1 VSLRV
6 GVCGIPGKWSTEQ
19 LRIALEAC
27 GCEPVVFAAA
37 ECAIDLPPG
46 AVWHRGADLGQLDAV
61 IVKKLGSTTDPL
73 APSRVHVLRQLEIR
87 GVAVFSPA
95 RAIADAQD
103 RYRMTQRLSEGN
115 IPIPRTIVAETAEE
129 AEEAVRRWGRAV
141 IKPLFTSKGKGMVV
155 LTADAPLGT
164 ALRQWQREW
173 RMPFYVQEYVPH
185 AGRDLG
191 VAVLA
196 GRVLGAYY
204 RVARQDTWLTTTSA
218 GGYYETCPVTPE
230 IERLA
235 LRAAE
240 VFGLTF
246 TGVDLV
252 EGPDGYLAYEVS
264 AFGGFGGLWRT
275 QGIDAARLYAEHVVG
290 VVTARPPHDRAGIG
304 SPSLS
309 T

>member
-1 VSLRV
+1 MS
-6 GVCGIPGKWSTEQ
+6 S
-19 LRIALEAC
+19 
-27 GCEPVVFAAA
+27 
-37 ECAIDLPPG
+37 
-46 AVWHRGADLGQLDAV
+46 
-61 IVKKLGSTTDPL
+61 
-73 APSRVHVLRQLEIR
+73 
-87 GVAVFSPA
+87 VFSPA

-103 RYRMTQRLSEGN
+103 RYRMTQRLSQGG
-115 IPIPRTIVAETAEE
+115 IPIPRTVVAETAED
-129 AEEAVRRWGRAV
+129 AAEAVRRWGRAV
-141 IKPLFTSKGKGMVV
+141 VKPLFTSKGTGMLV
-155 LTADAPLGT
+155 LTADAPLRM
-164 ALRQWQREW
+164 ALRRWQREW

-185 AGRDLG
+185 AGRDIG

-204 RVARQDTWLTTTSA
+204 RVARRDTWLTTTSA
-218 GGYYETCPVTPE
+218 GGHYETCPVTPE

-235 LRAAE
+235 LRAAD

-290 VVTARPPHDRAGIG
+290 VVAGRPPHDRAGIG

>member
-1 VSLRV
+1 VTLRV
-6 GVCGIPGKWSTEQ
+6 GVCGIPGAWSTDQ
-19 LRIALEAC
+19 LRGALETC
-27 GCEPVVFAAA
+27 GCETVVFAAA
-37 ECAIDLPPG
+37 DCVIDLPSG
-46 AVWHRGADLGQLDAV
+46 GVWCRGVDLGQLDAV

-73 APSRVHVLRQLEIR
+73 APSRVHLLSQLEIR
-87 GVAVFSPA
+87 GVSVFSPA

-103 RYRMTQRLSEGN
+103 RYRMTQRLSAGN
-115 IPIPRTIVAETAEE
+115 IPIPRTVVAETAED
-129 AEEAVRRWGRAV
+129 AAGAVRRWGRAV
-141 IKPLFTSKGKGMVV
+141 LKPLFTSKGKGMVV
-155 LTADAPLGT
+155 LTADASLPT
-164 ALRQWQREW
+164 ALREWQREW
-173 RMPFYVQEYVPH
+173 PMPFYVQEYVPH
-185 AGRDLG
+185 AGRDIG

-204 RVARQDTWLTTTSA
+204 RVARPDTWLTTTSA
-218 GGYYETCPVTPE
+218 GGHYETCPLTPE

-235 LRAAE
+235 LRAAD

-252 EGPDGYLAYEVS
+252 EGPDGYLTYEVS
-264 AFGGFGGLWRT
+264 AFGGFGGLWHT

-290 VVTARPPHDRAGIG
+290 VVTGRPPHDRTGIG